1 MEDQDIIL
9 IEKYL
14 CTGKLLGQAEMVV
27 VKRKGWLLL
36 ALPLQRSLAMK
47 VLLLYQPQ
55 KWRGRLLVR
64 FLYLSILFGVYRLGP
79 KLRVRVGDN
88 GLMGSFQ
95 SGLKLKPFGFLL
107 GSVDSK
113 HRSMSAVTIV
123 NDEPVVIKGGVA
135 EAAKSIDQEYS
146 NLDVFATRSKYALK
160 PIDHGRFSEGYYYV
174 TKHIMGASPRSELQ
188 HTKSQEILKGWLIK
202 APKVLL
208 GEIQPW
214 NQMLDSYG
222 VSEEVRKYFLKL
234 NVSEVIAPV
243 GHGDFVPWNI
253 KIDESGDFHIMDW
266 ESAVE
271 IQVPTWDM
279 WHYWIQQWTL
289 IDEYTALEVCAQ
301 ISKWLENEGFIRY
314 MEDAGCEGLSRE
326 LLGGYLYY
334 SGYVQGYER
343 SELIAEWE
351 KNF

>member
-95 SGLKLKPFGFLL
+95 S
-107 GSVDSK
+107 
-113 HRSMSAVTIV
+113 
-123 NDEPVVIKGGVA
+123 
-135 EAAKSIDQEYS
+135 QEYS